1 MPWSLYDGRGHFV
14 EVSFLLLACVFW
26 GPNSSHQAWQQV
38 PLLTKL
44 PHQLSFFRL
53 TVFIYM
59 SKWVCGNMYM
69 HKFMTSPQTDAKR
82 GC

>member
-1 MPWSLYDGRGHFV
+1 MPWSLYNGRGHFV

-44 PHQLSFFRL
+44 PHQLSFL
-53 TVFIYM
+53 DLLYSYTCLSECVET
-59 SKWVCGNMYM
+59 CTC
-69 HKFMTSPQTDAKR
+69 TSS
-82 GC
+82 